1 MKYKLLVL
9 DVDGTLLNDAKE
21 ISKRT
26 LAALLKV
33 QQMGVRIVLA
43 SGRPTYGLMPLAKS
57 LELGNY
63 GGFILSYNGC
73 QIINAQNGEILF
85 ERRINPEMLP
95 YLEKKAE
102 VNRQELAALDYDT
115 SCFDGGEEFADPAHL
130 YAYDLDVFGTHSLFQ
145 YINRTC
151 TEPGRRLLADWLGQH
166 LTKKED
172 ILERQA
178 AVRELAPELKFR
190 QRFRILGLLHKG
202 KAADETELKAWA
214 ASPGTFRKSRLL
226 RVLPAT
232 VTGINGACLLLVV
245 AGYLPA
251 SMWGVIWTLFVVA
264 GFAFTG
270 KITKIQAVYGKKL
283 QILGTYAGL
292 LRLMEARPMQCRLL
306 KSIKEEIGG
315 EQRKASLSISRLSK
329 LMNELDQR
337 NNMFMYVIL
346 NGLFFWE
353 LRQIMRIEAWK
364 EQYAGELPQWL
375 DALGQMDAL
384 NSLATFAYNHPAYAY
399 PTLLDK
405 ADMAAAKAG
414 ISSDARKAGAANTG
428 SNARFILRAKALGHP
443 LMHRDRCVRNDIDM
457 EKRPFFIIITGANMA
472 GKSTYLRTI
481 GVNYLLACTGM
492 PVCAEEMEVYPAR
505 LITSLRTSD
514 SLTDNESYFF
524 AELKRLK
531 LIIDKLQAGEE
542 LFIILDEILKGTNS
556 MDKQKGSFALIKQF
570 MALEADGIIATHD
583 LLLGTLIDLFP
594 ENIRNFRFEADI
606 TDNELTFSYRLR
618 PGVAQNMNAC
628 FLMKK
633 MGIAVTD

>member
-1 MKYKLLVL
+1 MESIENISLVYRRIA
-9 DVDGTLLNDAKE
+9 DEAQQELN
-21 ISKRT
+21 
-26 LAALLKV
+26 KV
-33 QQMGVRIVLA
+33 QQQIYRIGTLRLLLFVAGIVGIIYFRAESWAVLA
-43 SGRPTYGLMPLAKS
+43 GIALVTLLP
-57 LELGNY
+57 
-63 GGFILSYNGC
+63 FILLIKYHNR
-73 QIINAQNGEILF
+73 LF
-85 ERRINPEMLP
+85 YRKD
-95 YLEKKAE
+95 YLEKKIE
-102 VNRQELAALDYDT
+102 INRQELAALDYDI
-115 SCFDGGEEFADPAHL
+115 SGFDSGEEFIDATHL
-130 YAYDLDVFGTHSLFQ
+130 YAYDLDVFGAHSLFQ

-151 TEPGRRLLADWLGQH
+151 TEPGKRLLADWLGKH
-166 LTKKED
+166 LEKKED
-172 ILERQA
+172 ILKRQA
-178 AVRELAPELKFR
+178 AVRELAPELQFR

-214 ASPGTFRKSRLL
+214 ASPSVFRKNKFL
-226 RVLPAT
+226 RILPAIIT
-232 VTGINGACLLLVV
+232 SANLICVLLVV
-245 AGYLPA
+245 AGCLPTTL
-251 SMWGVIWTLFVVA
+251 WGVIWMCFVTA
-264 GFAFTG
+264 SFAFTG

-292 LRLMEARPMQCRLL
+292 LRLMEAQTVQCGLL
-306 KSIKEEIGG
+306 KGIKEEIGG
-315 EQRKASLSISRLSK
+315 EKRKASLSISQLSK

-337 NNMFMYVIL
+337 NNVFMYIIL

-364 EQYAGELPQWL
+364 EQYAGELPHWL
-375 DALGQMDAL
+375 TALGQMDAL
-384 NSLATFAYNHPAYAY
+384 NSLAAFAYNHPGYSY
-399 PTLLDK
+399 PVLLNK
-405 ADMAAAKAG
+405 ADMLSGKGNQEDNSNCNSHSPA
-414 ISSDARKAGAANTG
+414 DAY
-428 SNARFILRAKALGHP
+428 SRFMLRAKALGHP

-457 EKRPFFIIITGANMA
+457 QKRPFFIIITGANMA
-472 GKSTYLRTI
+472 GKSTYLRTV

-514 SLTDNESYFF
+514 SLNDNESYFF

-531 LIIDKLQAGEE
+531 LIIDKLQSGEE

-570 MALEADGIIATHD
+570 MALQANGIIATHD

-594 ENIRNFRFEADI
+594 KNICNYRFEADI

>member
-1 MKYKLLVL
+1 MGSA
-9 DVDGTLLNDAKE
+9 DGHCTCHP
-21 ISKRT
+21 
-26 LAALLKV
+26 AAVHSPDKIPQPPVSPQRL
-33 QQMGVRIVLA
+33 
-43 SGRPTYGLMPLAKS
+43 SG
-57 LELGNY
+57 
-63 GGFILSYNGC
+63 
-73 QIINAQNGEILF
+73 
-85 ERRINPEMLP
+85 
-95 YLEKKAE
+95 KKAE

-178 AVRELAPELKFR
+178 AVRELAPELEFR

-202 KAADETELKAWA
+202 KTADETELKAWA
-214 ASPGTFRKSRLL
+214 ASPGIFRKSRLL

-505 LITSLRTSD
+505 LVTSLRTSD

>member
-1 MKYKLLVL
+1 MESIEKIKSTYSRIAEEAQQESNKIQQAIYHTGSLRLLLFVAGIAGIIYFREESWTIL
-9 DVDGTLLNDAKE
+9 AGIALVTLL
-21 ISKRT
+21 
-26 LAALLKV
+26 
-33 QQMGVRIVLA
+33 
-43 SGRPTYGLMPLAKS
+43 P
-57 LELGNY
+57 
-63 GGFILSYNGC
+63 FILLIKYHN
-73 QIINAQNGEILF
+73 NLF
-85 ERRINPEMLP
+85 RRKD
-95 YLEKKAE
+95 YQEKRAE

-115 SCFDGGEEFADPAHL
+115 SCFDAGEEFVDPAHL

-145 YINRTC
+145 YVNRTC
-151 TEPGRRLLADWLGQH
+151 TELGKRLLANWLGQH
-166 LTKKED
+166 LEKKED

-178 AVRELAPELKFR
+178 AVRELAPELQFR
-190 QRFRILGLLHKG
+190 QHFRILGMLHKG
-202 KAADETELKAWA
+202 TAADETELKAWA
-214 ASPGTFRKSRLL
+214 ASPGVFRKNKFLRL
-226 RVLPAT
+226 LPAT
-232 VTGINGACLLLVV
+232 VTGINGICLLLMLT
-245 AGYLPA
+245 GYLPA
-251 SMWGVIWTLFVVA
+251 SMWGVIWTLFVTA

-292 LRLMEARPMQCRLL
+292 LKLMEAQPMQCNLL
-306 KSIKEEIGG
+306 KRIKEEIGG
-315 EQRKASLSISRLSK
+315 EQRKASLAISRLSK

-337 NNMFMYVIL
+337 NNVFMYVIL

-353 LRQIMRIEAWK
+353 LRQIMRIETWK
-364 EQYAGELPQWL
+364 EQYARELPHWL
-375 DALGQMDAL
+375 SALGQMDAL
-384 NSLATFAYNHPAYAY
+384 NSLATFAYNHPDYSY

-405 ADMAAAKAG
+405 ADMIAAKVN
-414 ISSDARKAGAANTG
+414 ISSNTKKADTENTG
-428 SNARFILRAKALGHP
+428 NNTRFMLRAKALGHP

-481 GVNYLLACTGM
+481 GINYLLACTGM
-492 PVCAEEMEVYPAR
+492 PVCAEEMEAYPAR

-531 LIIDKLQAGEE
+531 LIIDKLQSGEE

-570 MALEADGIIATHD
+570 MALQANGIIATHD

-594 ENIRNFRFEADI
+594 ENICNYRFEADI

>member
-1 MKYKLLVL
+1 MESIENIKSVYRRIE
-9 DVDGTLLNDAKE
+9 DEARCELN
-21 ISKRT
+21 
-26 LAALLKV
+26 KV
-33 QQMGVRIVLA
+33 QQQIYRISTLRLLLFVAGIAGIIYFRTESWSVLTGIA
-43 SGRPTYGLMPLAKS
+43 LVTLLP
-57 LELGNY
+57 
-63 GGFILSYNGC
+63 FILLIKYHNR
-73 QIINAQNGEILF
+73 LF
-85 ERRINPEMLP
+85 HRKD

-214 ASPGTFRKSRLL
+214 ASPGDISQEQTLALCCRQPL
-226 RVLPAT
+226 RVST
-232 VTGINGACLLLVV
+232 VYVCFCVV

-375 DALGQMDAL
+375 
-384 NSLATFAYNHPAYAY
+384 
-399 PTLLDK
+399 
-405 ADMAAAKAG
+405 
-414 ISSDARKAGAANTG
+414 
-428 SNARFILRAKALGHP
+428 
-443 LMHRDRCVRNDIDM
+443 
-457 EKRPFFIIITGANMA
+457 ERP
-472 GKSTYLRTI
+472 R
-481 GVNYLLACTGM
+481 
-492 PVCAEEMEVYPAR
+492 
-505 LITSLRTSD
+505 
-514 SLTDNESYFF
+514 
-524 AELKRLK
+524 
-531 LIIDKLQAGEE
+531 
-542 LFIILDEILKGTNS
+542 
-556 MDKQKGSFALIKQF
+556 
-570 MALEADGIIATHD
+570 ADGC
-583 LLLGTLIDLFP
+583 
-594 ENIRNFRFEADI
+594 
-606 TDNELTFSYRLR
+606 S
-618 PGVAQNMNAC
+618 
-628 FLMKK
+628 
-633 MGIAVTD
+633 